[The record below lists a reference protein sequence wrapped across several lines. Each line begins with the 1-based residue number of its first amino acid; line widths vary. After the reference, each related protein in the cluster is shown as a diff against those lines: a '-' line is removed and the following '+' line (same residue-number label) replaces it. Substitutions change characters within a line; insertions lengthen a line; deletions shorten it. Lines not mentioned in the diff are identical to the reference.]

1 MTIKDRARRYIAR
14 MPEAVSGQHGHSTMF
29 NVACVLVQG
38 FDLNMSDARTLLE
51 EYNATLT
58 EPFSTRET
66 EHKLESAAKTRSIR
80 GKGYLL
86 NPTDKPIRVRIT
98 LKKPL
103 DTPPEIIHTINF
115 RTPRTGVSYEIL
127 KKTLSKE
134 GNNNGEE
141 SELPVLPVLK
151 PQSPAE
157 DALPILSSTGILRI
171 PFNAPIQYRYWLRDT
186 TLTPINVD
194 ILSMCQIR
202 EALFR

>member
-1 MTIKDRARRYIAR
+1 
-14 MPEAVSGQHGHSTMF
+14 MF
-29 NVACVLVQG
+29 SVACVLVQG

-58 EPFSTRET
+58 EPFSTREI

-98 LKKPL
+98 PKKPL

-115 RTPRTGVSYEIL
+115 RTPRTRVSYEIM

-134 GNNNGEE
+134 GNNNGGE
-141 SELPVLPVLK
+141 SELPVLTVLK
-151 PQSPAE
+151 PQASAE
-157 DALPILSSTGILRI
+157 NTLPPLKESIEQVASGPVWAALC
-171 PFNAPIQYRYWLRDT
+171 FFY
-186 TLTPINVD
+186 
-194 ILSMCQIR
+194 
-202 EALFR
+202 E